1 MIEEQGVIVK
11 LDTHNIWVEKTS
23 TSGCAGCQ
31 QKSSCTTQ
39 AISQLLD
46 KKSLRLTNTHEF
58 NLGDKVT
65 IAVDESVLLGASISM
80 YCLPLIALFIGAFL
94 ADSFIENTTAY
105 KEFWV
110 IISAL
115 IGLALSLIGIHEHSE
130 TRYANSISIKKI

>member
-1 MIEEQGVIVK
+1 MIEEQAVIVK
-11 LDTHNIWVEKTS
+11 LDTQNIWVEKTS

-46 KKSLRLTNTHEF
+46 NKSLRLTNTHEF

-80 YCLPLIALFIGAFL
+80 YCWPLIALFIGAFL
-94 ADSFIENTTAY
+94 ADGFIEDTTAY
-105 KEFWV
+105 KDFWV
-110 IISAL
+110 INSAL
-115 IGLALSLIGIHEHSE
+115 LGLALSLIAIKQNSAP
-130 TRYANSISIKKI
+130 RYANTISIKKT